1 MSKSTSHPVSIER
14 LNELPPR
21 KAVAELLG
29 WWPSYSVAMQRIR
42 TFLPEGTRLEL
53 RGIYGW
59 QARGIPRARQTAV
72 MQAVLQDF
80 GLVIDFQTIE
90 RLTADRIAEP
100 GHDAPSDTASVKLP
114 RNTAEGATA
123 G

>member
-1 MSKSTSHPVSIER
+1 MSKSTPSEPSVEA
-14 LNELPPR
+14 LNDLEPR
-21 KAVAELLG
+21 KAVAALLG
-29 WWPSYSVAMQRIR
+29 WWPSYTEAMRRIR
-42 TFLPEGTRLEL
+42 SYLPADTKLEL

-80 GLVIDFQTIE
+80 GLVIDFATIE

-100 GHDAPSDTASVKLP
+100 KEDTPIATKSVKLS
-114 RNTAEGATA
+114 RNTADGVP

>member
-1 MSKSTSHPVSIER
+1 MTRHARPDPSIER
-14 LNELPPR
+14 LNELAPR

-29 WWPSYSVAMQRIR
+29 WWPSYTEAMQRIR

-80 GLVIDFQTIE
+80 GLVIDFKTIE

-100 GHDAPSDTASVKLP
+100 EDTTRNDTPSEWPSGHGKQGVVP
-114 RNTAEGATA
+114 G
-123 G
+123 